1 MMTPGMRFGRRNPRS
16 SRRVRALLW
25 VVALTASAVAA
36 SATPARGLT
45 PTQIDRLV
53 ERTMAAY
60 PIPGIAVGV
69 VAQGELVYAKGFG
82 LRAIGGTQ
90 RVDADTLF
98 SIGSNT
104 KAFTAA
110 TLALL
115 VDEGKL
121 TWDDRVIDHLP
132 DFRMWDPWVTREFT
146 IRDLLTHRSGL
157 NMGAG
162 DLMFVPKTDF
172 TRAEI
177 IRALR
182 HLKPVSSFR
191 SEFAYD
197 NLLYAV
203 AGEIVPA
210 VTGKSWEDFVGER
223 ILGPLAMDGCAATP
237 ARSDNPNRAVP
248 HVISDGKPREVPL
261 LHVEAVNAAGSI
273 VCSVNG
279 MARWVRT
286 QLAKGAMPDAAG
298 VRLFSE
304 KQGEEMW
311 RPQTFIEA
319 RGERQQLT
327 RTHFTAYGLGW
338 VLEDYQGYLRV
349 SHNGGLPGMVTH
361 VGMLPELGVG
371 VIVLTNQ
378 MEPGALSAIAL
389 QILDSYSAAPARDW
403 LALTQ
408 QQLQARNAALRAAS
422 DARAPARAPRP
433 VDPASFDAFVGRYVD
448 AWRGEASVVREGEG
462 LVLKISRTD
471 GLSGPLEPVAPGLF
485 IVRWID
491 RTMEADA
498 YVRFEEDFSG
508 KVTGFRM
515 EAVSELTDFSYDFED
530 LDFRR
535 RP

>member
-1 MMTPGMRFGRRNPRS
+1 MYRNMQTAVW
-16 SRRVRALLW
+16 RRV
-25 VVALTASAVAA
+25 ASGLGCVLAWGLVLAA
-36 SATPARGLT
+36 SAAAPSEPSREGLT
-45 PTQIDRLV
+45 PAQIDTLV

-69 VAQGELVYAKGFG
+69 VAGGQLVYAKGFG
-82 LRAIGGTQ
+82 VRARSGAE
-90 RVDADTLF
+90 RVDADSLF
-98 SIGSNT
+98 GIGSNT

-110 TLALL
+110 ALALL

-121 TWDDRVIDHLP
+121 GWDDRVIDHLP

-157 NMGAG
+157 NTGAG
-162 DLMFVPKTDF
+162 DLMFVPQTDF
-172 TRAEI
+172 SRAEM
-177 IRALR
+177 IRGLR

-191 SEFAYD
+191 AEFAYD

-223 ILGPLAMDGCAATP
+223 ILGPLGMDGCAVSP
-237 ARSDNPNRAVP
+237 ARSSGTNRASP
-248 HVISDGKPREVPL
+248 HVITDGKPREVPL
-261 LHVEAVNAAGSI
+261 LDVEAVNPAGSI

-279 MARWVRT
+279 IARWVET
-286 QLAKGAMPDAAG
+286 QLANGALPDASGA
-298 VRLFSE
+298 RLFSKE
-304 KQGEEMW
+304 QSEEMW
-311 RPQTFIEA
+311 RPQTFIPVSDPLQ
-319 RGERQQLT
+319 RLT
-327 RTHFTAYGLGW
+327 RTHFTAYGFGW

-361 VGMLPELGVG
+361 VAMLPELGVG

-378 MEPGALSAIAL
+378 MEPGALPAIAL
-389 QILDSYSAAPARDW
+389 PILDAYAGAPARDW
-403 LALTQ
+403 LALVQ
-408 QQLQARNAALRAAS
+408 GKLKAREAELRATSA
-422 DARAPARAPRP
+422 ARAPARPRQT
-433 VDPASFDAFVGRYVD
+433 VDPASLDAVVGRYVD
-448 AWRGEASVVREGEG
+448 AWRGEASIVREGKG
-462 LVLKISRTD
+462 LVIRISRTE
-471 GLSGPLEPVAPGLF
+471 GLTGPLEPVAPGLF
-485 IVRWID
+485 IARWTD

-498 YVRFEEDFSG
+498 YVRFEQDFTG

-515 EAVSELTDFSYDFED
+515 QAVSDLTDFSYDFED